1 MKSWE
6 FMNLGKFTNFNVSFF
21 PFDTTLVYV
30 WNLCHY
36 RWKARVAICCWL
48 AKLPTCWNNSLKMA
62 FCSTI
67 HYNCQPTCWNNS
79 LKMVFCSTIQYN
91 CQPTCWN
98 NSLNMVYFLYST
110 FKAHLL
116 KQFLK
121 NGVLVVLQTFKA
133 HFLIDNDS
141 CFIYAIWRR
150 CACISTNKL

>member
-6 FMNLGKFTNFNVSFF
+6 FMNLGKFTNFNVPIF
-21 PFDTTLVYV
+21 PFLVHV

-36 RWKARVAICCWL
+36 RWKAQVAICCWL
-48 AKLPTCWNNSLKMA
+48 AKL
-62 FCSTI
+62 
-67 HYNCQPTCWNNS
+67 PTCWNNS

-98 NSLNMVYFLYST
+98 NSLNMVYLLYST